1 VIRPPNQ
8 LENELFIQLE
18 FECTNNQAK
27 YEALV
32 SGLDILIEMGVRRV
46 EIFGDSKLVI
56 QQIKGKSQCLD
67 GRLNA
72 YLEKCMDLL
81 RDLEWYKAEHI
92 RQEDRKANSLVQQ
105 ASGYDVKRGWF
116 GIRERLTSCDVLV
129 AHEEGSEPSHADD
142 WRQALIRHLSYPGS
156 IRDQKIRWQA
166 LKYTLINGELYQRT
180 VGVLLRCLSKEESRV
195 AMGEVHEGLYGAHL
209 SAHKLRWMLRRVG
222 VYWPDMI
229 PDCFKYYKGCKSYLK
244 FGKVHMAPAN
254 TLHPIIK
261 PWPFR
266 GWGLDFIGMVHPS
279 SS

>member
-1 VIRPPNQ
+1 MEDILCIDDAETWVLFFDGSMCSQRQGVGCVIRPPNQ

-105 ASGYDVKRGWF
+105 ASGYDVKRG
-116 GIRERLTSCDVLV
+116 
-129 AHEEGSEPSHADD
+129 
-142 WRQALIRHLSYPGS
+142 
-156 IRDQKIRWQA
+156 
-166 LKYTLINGELYQRT
+166 
-180 VGVLLRCLSKEESRV
+180 
-195 AMGEVHEGLYGAHL
+195 
-209 SAHKLRWMLRRVG
+209 
-222 VYWPDMI
+222 
-229 PDCFKYYKGCKSYLK
+229 
-244 FGKVHMAPAN
+244 
-254 TLHPIIK
+254 
-261 PWPFR
+261 
-266 GWGLDFIGMVHPS
+266 
-279 SS
+279 